1 MRFST
6 RTRYG
11 IRAML
16 ELALHFGESPLQ
28 LKRISKSQ
36 GVSLKYL
43 EQLMVLLKSA
53 GLVKTVRGARG
64 GYVLARPPDTIR
76 LSDCVNCLE
85 GHLAAVECVDDD
97 SFCRRSADCLTRQV
111 WQQVSAAIES
121 VLQSVNLQDLV
132 DKTKKSS
139 NLNYQI

>member
-1 MRFST
+1 
-6 RTRYG
+6 
-11 IRAML
+11 ML
-16 ELALHFGESPLQ
+16 ELALHFGASPLQ

-36 GVSLKYL
+36 GISLKYL
-43 EQLMVLLKSA
+43 EQLMAMLKSA

-64 GYVLARPPDTIR
+64 GYVLARPPDTIK
-76 LSDCVNCLE
+76 LSDCVNSLE

-97 SFCRRSADCLTRQV
+97 SFCERSADCLTRQV

-132 DKTKKSS
+132 DKTNKSS
-139 NLNYQI
+139 SLNYQI